1 MIQKSSIKGKTVT
14 ISGLVVKGQ
23 QYGRLL
29 GFPTANL
36 DRRSYS
42 RRKQNIKLGI
52 YAGTA
57 EIGNQKLE
65 IRNYPAGIIIG
76 PIDKEGLPKLEA
88 HLIGFKGNL
97 YGKKITVT
105 LQKFLR
111 PFKKFKS
118 EVELKKQIKFDIQ
131 RVRELES

>member
-1 MIQKSSIKGKTVT
+1 MIDTQITGTVIHGK
-14 ISGLVVKGQ
+14 K
-23 QYGRLL
+23 YGRLL

-52 YAGTA
+52 YIGIA
-57 EIGNQKLE
+57 EIRNQKLE

-76 PIDKEGLPKLEA
+76 PIDKAGLPKIEA

-97 YGKKITVT
+97 YGEKITIT
-105 LQKFLR
+105 LKKCLR
-111 PFKKFKS
+111 PSQKFKS
-118 EVELKKQIKFDIQ
+118 ESELKKQIKVDIKKIN
-131 RVRELES
+131 LISN